1 MVNWLFKISYTPVG
15 PETYSSRSFMHKIPL
30 CETLSKCV
38 MAGFHPEV
46 CLQSLS
52 VEAALQFS
60 FLASVSMRFSVT
72 RACSGRSRTT
82 RSIYSTGALF
92 PKNLFSLTCREAT
105 WPGIWRYGMEDEEAV
120 QRLSGQLETGLQG
133 KI

>member
-38 MAGFHPEV
+38 MVGLSPEV

-52 VEAALQFS
+52 VEAALQFP
-60 FLASVSMRFSVT
+60 FLTSISMRFSVMQ
-72 RACSGRSRTT
+72 ACSGHLQTT
-82 RSIYSTGALF
+82 WNIHLTWALF
-92 PKNLFSLTCREAT
+92 PKNLFSLTWRDVP
-105 WPGIWRYGMEDEEAV
+105 WPSDWLYGTEDEGKIV
-120 QRLSGQLETGLQG
+120 QRFSGELE
-133 KI
+133 